1 MYACSI
7 FLQIHLLLVNDIGML
22 WQTFD
27 NQNQKGIFGIDSS
40 CHVVNVV
47 CLLSES
53 FLTLYSIVVW
63 SFRSHFSVVVFS
75 HKIHQKSLILSWTVL
90 VCLCKIHSIYSIH
103 YKCVGGITVSIVA
116 FQAADAGSTPGHR
129 NMLFL
134 NK

>member
-27 NQNQKGIFGIDSS
+27 NQNWEGIFGIYSS
-40 CHVVNVV
+40 CHVVS
-47 CLLSES
+47 LLSES
-53 FLTLYSIVVW
+53 FLTLCSIVVW

-75 HKIHQKSLILSWTVL
+75 HTIHQKSLILSWTVL

-103 YKCVGGITVSIVA
+103 YKCVGG
-116 FQAADAGSTPGHR
+116 
-129 NMLFL
+129 NMPAQLSSKQLMRVQLPAIAICFFL

>member
-27 NQNQKGIFGIDSS
+27 NQNQEEIFGIDSS

-53 FLTLYSIVVW
+53 FLTLCSIVVW

-75 HKIHQKSLILSWTVL
+75 HTIHQKSLILSWTVL

-103 YKCVGGITVSIVA
+103 YKCVGGITVSIVV